1 MSAPGQSRH
10 FSRRPTTS
18 GLPLETDVVRVGR
31 HVSKVPNAEMSD
43 LPRRVR
49 CSPNISHSIIAHCA
63 KSENSHNLTLKEALS
78 SIGGGRMQ
86 RYVTLAEGS
95 KHNRRSVADAIELLA
110 AHADFRANSLATIR
124 TLQLPVSA
132 RKPLFQLCVTF
143 ENLSSNVTSLVWL
156 PTSSCFKAQALG
168 PRRTDKFATADLN
181 GATVDFTGNVS
192 LPTGAQLRAVEVV
205 PATLP
210 YELSD
215 LEWRILKCTVRY
227 MKIEDVVVRT
237 FGEELDVDVQATL
250 PVIRRIDFQRLKG
263 FEVPPLKVLQ
273 HFIIENVKDL

>member
-1 MSAPGQSRH
+1 
-10 FSRRPTTS
+10 
-18 GLPLETDVVRVGR
+18 
-31 HVSKVPNAEMSD
+31 
-43 LPRRVR
+43 
-49 CSPNISHSIIAHCA
+49 
-63 KSENSHNLTLKEALS
+63 
-78 SIGGGRMQ
+78 MQ
-86 RYVTLAEGS
+86 RYVTLAEGN

-110 AHADFRANSLATIR
+110 AHADFRANNLATIC
-124 TLQLPVSA
+124 TLQLPIPA
-132 RKPLFQLCVTF
+132 RKPLFQLCVAF

-156 PTSSCFKAQALG
+156 PTSSCFNAQGLDQ
-168 PRRTDKFATADLN
+168 RRANKFATADLD
-181 GATVDFTGNVS
+181 GAMVDFAGNVS

-215 LEWRILKCTVRY
+215 LEWRILECTIKY

-237 FGEELDVDVQATL
+237 FGEELDVDVRATL

-273 HFIIENVKDL
+273 HFIIENVRDLEDISLEKISSALSKCGMRSVVRRRPPPSTTAG